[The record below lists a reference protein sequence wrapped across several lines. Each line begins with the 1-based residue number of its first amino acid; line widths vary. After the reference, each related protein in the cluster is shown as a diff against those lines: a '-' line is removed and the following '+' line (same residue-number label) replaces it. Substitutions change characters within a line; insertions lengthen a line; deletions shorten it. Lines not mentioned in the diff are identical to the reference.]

1 MSAPEKADLVIIGA
15 GPAGLSAAI
24 EARRAGVGS
33 VVVLDEGTAPGGQI
47 FRRYGPG
54 FSVIDPSKAGH
65 EYRDGQ
71 ALIALRGLLGQ
82 RSPGARG
89 SESLT
94 PEPESDHP
102 STFSTPLG
110 GTAEPD
116 RGRDVQTR
124 HRRRRR

>member
-33 VVVLDEGTAPGGQI
+33 VVVLDEGTAPGGRI

-71 ALIALRGLLGQ
+71 ALIEKTRASGADI
-82 RSPGARG
+82 RSGTIVWGAWGRTLAYVADETR
-89 SESLT
+89 S
-94 PEPESDHP
+94 
-102 STFSTPLG
+102 
-110 GTAEPD
+110 GTIEA
-116 RGRDVQTR
+116 RVIVI
-124 HRRRRR
+124 